1 MSIDSSNPSCS
12 GVPTSVVLQTLPQID
27 EEDPKSNKPP
37 KERLLEFLDILEG
50 HVEQLRKNASQLEE
64 DKDAL
69 LVALDS
75 VINADI
81 LYNLQDCDRDE
92 VNRYTERIIN
102 RCLTVEVK
110 VLTQRDKMQE
120 DALYQVNH
128 FIDGLVMVMK
138 TDPESAQARC
148 ISFMNACSSSL
159 VHGVTD
165 KNFESAL
172 LGCSLDDQKKVKR
185 RLQGLLNY
193 FEKMNVV
200 PYHN

>member
-1 MSIDSSNPSCS
+1 MSVDSTNPGSS
-12 GVPTSVVLQTLPQID
+12 GVPTSVMLQTLPQID
-27 EEDPKSNKPP
+27 EEDPKNTKPP
-37 KERLLEFLDILEG
+37 KDRLLEFLDILEG

-64 DKDAL
+64 DKDAV

-75 VINADI
+75 VINADL
-81 LYNLQDCDRDE
+81 LYNLEDNDRDD
-92 VNRYTERIIN
+92 VNRYVERIIN
-102 RCLTVEVK
+102 RSLTVEVK
-110 VLTQRDKMQE
+110 VLTQRDRMQE

-128 FIDGLVMVMK
+128 LIDGLVVVMK
-138 TDPESAQARC
+138 TDAETAQAKC
-148 ISFMNACSSSL
+148 ISYMNACSSSV

-193 FEKMNVV
+193 FEKIKVV
-200 PYHN
+200 PYNN